1 MYSLNIESYFVR
13 KQENFKFFL
22 KNVPKS
28 FVGSGI
34 CCTFASAFASKLRF
48 SYGVALVLWTDL
60 HRQRSSS
67 TRSRCLLFYYGWH
80 LGKRTVRFIFF
91 LDYGTV
97 LRQTTSFLP
106 IGGDNISKTFLQWR
120 VWSWLRMN
128 ASYRLNTCKSRGSM
142 GVACNSRWR
151 PAHGWVTR
159 IQPSLNSGIAR
170 WKAD

>member
-1 MYSLNIESYFVR
+1 MYSLKIESYFVR

-48 SYGVALVLWTDL
+48 LYGVAIVLWTDL

-67 TRSRCLLFYYGWH
+67 TRSRCRLFCLTGGIWVNEP
-80 LGKRTVRFIFF
+80 LDSFF
-91 LDYGTV
+91 LR
-97 LRQTTSFLP
+97 LRNRPET
-106 IGGDNISKTFLQWR
+106 DNMFPAFRQGQYIKDILQWR

-142 GVACNSRWR
+142 TIACYCRWR

-159 IQPSLNSGIAR
+159 IQPSRHSGIAR
-170 WKAD
+170 RKAN